1 MRREIG
7 VALILMGILA
17 VMASSVQS
25 TGQGEA
31 GYGGVVLIGPVP
43 IIFGSS
49 PEMAIFSMVMAA
61 ALMMVYFALFLRGKR

>member
-7 VALILMGILA
+7 VALIFMGIL
-17 VMASSVQS
+17 VVIASSVQS
-25 TGQGEA
+25 SGTA

-49 PEMAIFSMVMAA
+49 PEMAIFSMIMAA
-61 ALMMVYFALFLRGKR
+61 ALMIVYFALFLRGKR